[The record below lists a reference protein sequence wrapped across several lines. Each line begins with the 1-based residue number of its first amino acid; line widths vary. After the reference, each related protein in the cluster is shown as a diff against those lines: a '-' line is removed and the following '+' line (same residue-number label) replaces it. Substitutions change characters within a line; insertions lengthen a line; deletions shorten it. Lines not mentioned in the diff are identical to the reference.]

1 MERERYMTANQPDS
15 ASSLL
20 GSRFVQA
27 IMMSTLFLQIGIWV
41 RNIAILFYVKEMT
54 NDDAFAVSLISVAE
68 FAPIFIFSF
77 IGGTFADRWRPKRTM
92 VWCDLLSAVSILAV
106 LFAMANGSWK
116 TVFFATVVSAILS
129 QFSQPAGMKLFKLHV
144 PEHLV
149 QKGMS
154 MYQTLFAVFMIFGPV
169 VGTFVYQSYG
179 IETAIGIMGA
189 AFLLSAASLAFLPRD
204 SQDDGEKQKSQVM
217 ADIKAGFRYVW
228 SRVILR
234 QLGGGFVAAGL
245 GLGLIQPMGIFL
257 ITERLGKP
265 EDYLQ
270 WFLLANGVAMIIG
283 GVLAM
288 SFLSKVSPQK
298 LLAFG
303 MAVNS
308 LTMIA
313 MGISKDY
320 WFSLGLQFITGFV
333 LPCIQ
338 IGINTMILQNTEE
351 PFIGRVN
358 GILNP
363 LFMGSMV
370 VTMMLSGA
378 MKNAISLVSLYVIAG
393 LLFLVGVAILVP
405 LFKLKGGIEPEP
417 NKALGS

>member
-1 MERERYMTANQPDS
+1 MTASQPSS

-20 GSRFVQA
+20 SNRFVQV
-27 IMMSTLFLQIGIWV
+27 ILMSTLFLQSGIWV
-41 RNIAILFYVKEMT
+41 RNIAILFYVKKMT

-68 FAPIFIFSF
+68 FAPIFVFSF

-92 VWCDLLSAVSILAV
+92 VWCDLLSAVSIIAV
-106 LFAMANGSWK
+106 LFAMVNGSWK
-116 TVFFATVVSAILS
+116 AVFFATLVSAILS
-129 QFSQPAGMKLFKLHV
+129 QFSQPSGMKLFKQHV

-154 MYQTLFAVFMIFGPV
+154 VYQTLFAVFMIFGPI
-169 VGTFVYQSYG
+169 VGTFVYQTYG
-179 IETAIGIMGA
+179 IETAIGIMGIS
-189 AFLLSAASLAFLPRD
+189 FLLSAASLALLPRD
-204 SQDDGEKQKSQVM
+204 RQDDRDKQKSQVLE
-217 ADIKAGFRYVW
+217 DIKAGFRYVL
-228 SRVILR
+228 SSIILR
-234 QLGGGFVAAGL
+234 KLGGGFIAAGL

-270 WFLLANGVAMIIG
+270 WFLLVNGIAMIIG
-283 GVLAM
+283 GVVAM
-288 SFLSKVSPQK
+288 SFSSKISPQK

-303 MAVNS
+303 MAVDS
-308 LTMIA
+308 LAMIA
-313 MGISKDY
+313 MGLSTDY
-320 WFSLGLQFITGFV
+320 WLTLGLQFISGLI

-351 PFIGRVN
+351 AFIGRVN

-370 VTMMLSGA
+370 VTMMLSGVI
-378 MKNAISLVSLYVIAG
+378 KNAISLVPLYVLAG
-393 LLFLVGVAILVP
+393 VFFLVGVAVLLP
-405 LFKLKGGIEPEP
+405 LFKLKGGIQPEP
-417 NKALGS
+417 NKAVGNS

>member
-1 MERERYMTANQPDS
+1 MRFMTANQSAS

-20 GSRFVQA
+20 SNRFVQA
-27 IMMSTLFLQIGIWV
+27 ILMSTLFLQIGIWV

-77 IGGTFADRWRPKRTM
+77 IGGTFADRWRPKKTM
-92 VWCDLLSAVSILAV
+92 VWCDLLSAVSILVV
-106 LFAMANGSWK
+106 LFAMANGTWK
-116 TVFFATVVSAILS
+116 AVFFATLASAILS

-154 MYQTLFAVFMIFGPV
+154 VYQTLFAVFMIFGPV

-179 IETAIGIMGA
+179 IETAIGVMGV

-204 SQDDGEKQKSQVM
+204 RQEEEEKQKSQVLE
-217 ADIKAGFRYVW
+217 DIKAGFRYVW
-228 SRVILR
+228 SSTILR
-234 QLGGGFVAAGL
+234 KLGGGFIAAGL

-270 WFLLANGVAMIIG
+270 WFLLVNGIAMIIG

-288 SFLSKVSPQK
+288 SLSSKVSPQK

-303 MAVNS
+303 MVVDS
-308 LTMIA
+308 LTMMA
-313 MGISKDY
+313 MGVSTNY
-320 WFSLGLQFITGFV
+320 WFTLGLQFVSGFV

-338 IGINTMILQNTEE
+338 IGINTMILQNTKES
-351 PFIGRVN
+351 FIGRVN

-378 MKNAISLVSLYVIAG
+378 IKNAISLVPLYVIGG
-393 LLFLVGVAILVP
+393 LFFLVGAAILVP
-405 LFKLKGGIEPEP
+405 LFKLKSGIPAEP
-417 NKALGS
+417 KSAVGS

>member
-1 MERERYMTANQPDS
+1 MTTNQQALPAS

-20 GSRFVQA
+20 SNRFVQS
-27 IMMSTLFLQIGIWV
+27 ILVSTLFLQIGIWV

-54 NDDAFAVSLISVAE
+54 NDNAFAVSLISVAE
-68 FAPIFIFSF
+68 FAPIFVFSF
-77 IGGTFADRWRPKRTM
+77 IGGTFADRWKAKKTM
-92 VWCDLLSAVSILAV
+92 VWCDLLSAVSVFAV
-106 LFAMANGSWK
+106 LFAMEVGSWK
-116 TVFFATVVSAILS
+116 AVFFATLVSAILS

-154 MYQTLFAVFMIFGPV
+154 IYQTMFAVFMIFGPV

-179 IETAIGIMGA
+179 IEMAIGIMGV

-204 SQDDGEKQKSQVM
+204 RQERAAADQPRLIE
-217 ADIKAGFRYVW
+217 DIKAGFRYVW
-228 SRVILR
+228 SRSILR
-234 QLGGGFVAAGL
+234 KLGGGFIAAGL

-265 EDYLQ
+265 EEYLQ
-270 WFLLANGVAMIIG
+270 WFLLVNGIAMIIG

-303 MAVNS
+303 MAVDS
-308 LTMIA
+308 LAMMA
-313 MGISKDY
+313 MGLSTDY
-320 WFSLGLQFITGFV
+320 WFTLGLQFISGFV

-351 PFIGRVN
+351 SFIGRVN

-370 VTMMLSGA
+370 ITMLLSGPL
-378 MKNAISLVSLYVIAG
+378 KTLISIVPLYVIAG
-393 LLFLVGVAILVP
+393 VFFLIGVAVLVP
-405 LFKLKGGIEPEP
+405 LFKMKGNIQPEP
-417 NKALGS
+417 NEAAG

>member
-1 MERERYMTANQPDS
+1 MNDNQPVS

-20 GSRFVQA
+20 SNRFVQA
-27 IMMSTLFLQIGIWV
+27 ILMSTLFLQIGIWV

-106 LFAMANGSWK
+106 LFAMMNGTWK
-116 TVFFATVVSAILS
+116 AVFFATLVSAILS

-144 PEHLV
+144 PEHLM

-154 MYQTLFAVFMIFGPV
+154 VYQTLFAVFMIFGPV
-169 VGTFVYQSYG
+169 VGTFVYQNYG
-179 IETAIGIMGA
+179 IKFAIGVMGV
-189 AFLLSAASLAFLPRD
+189 AFLLSAASLALLPRD
-204 SQDDGEKQKSQVM
+204 RQDEDEKHKSQLSK
-217 ADIKAGFRYVW
+217 DIKAGFRYVW
-228 SRVILR
+228 SSVILR
-234 QLGGGFVAAGL
+234 KLGGGFIAAGL

-270 WFLLANGVAMIIG
+270 WFLLVNGIAMIIG

-288 SFLSKVSPQK
+288 SLSSKVSPQK

-303 MAVNS
+303 MAVDS

-313 MGISKDY
+313 MGLSKDY
-320 WFSLGLQFITGFV
+320 WFTLGLQFVSGFV

-351 PFIGRVN
+351 KFIGRVN

-363 LFMGSMV
+363 LFIGSMV

-378 MKNAISLVSLYVIAG
+378 LKNAISLVPLYVIAG
-393 LLFLVGVAILVP
+393 LFFLVGVAVLSP
-405 LFKLKGGIEPEP
+405 LFKLKGVVPPQTE
-417 NKALGS
+417 KAVGSSSVI

>member
-1 MERERYMTANQPDS
+1 MRFMTANQSAS

-20 GSRFVQA
+20 SNRFVQA
-27 IMMSTLFLQIGIWV
+27 ILMSTLFLQIGIWV

-54 NDDAFAVSLISVAE
+54 KNDAFAVSLISVAE

-77 IGGTFADRWRPKRTM
+77 IGGTFADRWRPKKTM
-92 VWCDLLSAVSILAV
+92 VWCDLLSAVSILVV
-106 LFAMANGSWK
+106 LFAMANGTWK
-116 TVFFATVVSAILS
+116 AVFFATLASAILS

-154 MYQTLFAVFMIFGPV
+154 VYQTLFAVFMIFGPV

-179 IETAIGIMGA
+179 IETAIGVMGV

-204 SQDDGEKQKSQVM
+204 RQDAEEKQKSQVLE
-217 ADIKAGFRYVW
+217 DIKAGFRYVW
-228 SRVILR
+228 SSTILR
-234 QLGGGFVAAGL
+234 KLGGGFIAAGL

-270 WFLLANGVAMIIG
+270 WFLLVNGIAMIIG

-288 SFLSKVSPQK
+288 GLSSKVSPQK

-303 MAVNS
+303 MVVDS
-308 LTMIA
+308 LTMMA
-313 MGISKDY
+313 MGVSTNY
-320 WFSLGLQFITGFV
+320 WFTLGLQFVSGFV

-338 IGINTMILQNTEE
+338 IGINTMILQNTKES
-351 PFIGRVN
+351 FIGRVN

-378 MKNAISLVSLYVIAG
+378 IKNAVSLVPLYVIAG
-393 LLFLVGVAILVP
+393 LFFLVGAAILVP
-405 LFKLKGGIEPEP
+405 LFKLKSGIQAEP
-417 NKALGS
+417 KSAVGS

>member
-1 MERERYMTANQPDS
+1 MTANQAAS

-20 GSRFVQA
+20 SNRFVQA
-27 IMMSTLFLQIGIWV
+27 ILMSTLFLQIGIWV

-68 FAPIFIFSF
+68 FAPIFVFSF
-77 IGGTFADRWRPKRTM
+77 IGGTFADRWRPKMTM
-92 VWCDLLSAVSILAV
+92 VWCDLLSALSILAV
-106 LFAMANGSWK
+106 LYAMVNGSWK
-116 TVFFATVVSAILS
+116 AVFFATLASAILS
-129 QFSQPAGMKLFKLHV
+129 QFSQPAGMKLFKMHV
-144 PEHLV
+144 PEHFV
-149 QKGMS
+149 QKGMA

-179 IETAIGIMGA
+179 IKTAIGIMGV

-204 SQDDGEKQKSQVM
+204 RKNDDEKQKTQLLE
-217 ADIKAGFRYVW
+217 DIKAGFRYVW
-228 SRVILR
+228 SSIILR
-234 QLGGGFVAAGL
+234 KLGGGFIAAGL

-257 ITERLGKP
+257 ITEQLGKP
-265 EDYLQ
+265 EGYLQ
-270 WFLLANGVAMIIG
+270 WFLLINGIAMIIG

-288 SFLSKVSPQK
+288 SLSSKVSPQK

-303 MAVNS
+303 MAVDS

-313 MGISKDY
+313 IGFSTDY
-320 WFSLGLQFITGFV
+320 WFTLGLQFISGFV

-351 PFIGRVN
+351 SFIGRVN

-363 LFMGSMV
+363 LFIGSMV
-370 VTMMLSGA
+370 VTMTLSGA
-378 MKNAISLVSLYVIAG
+378 IKNAISLAPMYVIAG
-393 LLFLVGVAILVP
+393 LFFIIGVAVLAP
-405 LFKLKGGIEPEP
+405 LFKLKSGIQHGEE
-417 NKALGS
+417 KAAG

>member
-1 MERERYMTANQPDS
+1 MSANQPAS
-15 ASSLL
+15 ASMLSN
-20 GSRFVQA
+20 RFVQA
-27 IMMSTLFLQIGIWV
+27 ILMSTLFLQIGIWV
-41 RNIAILFYVKEMT
+41 RNIAILLYVKEMT

-68 FAPIFIFSF
+68 FAPIFVFSF

-92 VWCDLLSAVSILAV
+92 VWCDLLSAGSILAV
-106 LFAMANGSWK
+106 LFAMTNGSWK
-116 TVFFATVVSAILS
+116 AVFFATLVSAILS

-154 MYQTLFAVFMIFGPV
+154 MYQMLFAIFMIFGPV

-179 IETAIGIMGA
+179 IETAIGVMGV

-204 SQDDGEKQKSQVM
+204 RQDEGEKQKSHVLD
-217 ADIKAGFRYVW
+217 DIKAGFRYVL
-228 SRVILR
+228 SNIILR
-234 QLGGGFVAAGL
+234 KLGGGFVAAGL
-245 GLGLIQPMGIFL
+245 ALGLIQPLGIFL

-270 WFLLANGVAMIIG
+270 WFLLVNGVAMIIG

-288 SFLSKVSPQK
+288 SFSSKVSPQK
-298 LLAFG
+298 LLVFG

-308 LTMIA
+308 LAIIA
-313 MGISKDY
+313 MGFSTDY
-320 WFSLGLQFITGFV
+320 WMTLGLQLISGVTFPFIS
-333 LPCIQ
+333 
-338 IGINTMILQNTEE
+338 IGINTMILKNTEE
-351 PFIGRVN
+351 SFIGRVN
-358 GILNP
+358 GILTP

-378 MKNAISLVSLYVIAG
+378 MKNAISLVPLYVISG
-393 LLFLVGVAILVP
+393 LFFLVGVAILVP
-405 LFKLKGGIEPEP
+405 LFKLKGGIQPELE
-417 NKALGS
+417 KAAGI